1 MHQTTHRDDASVRLT
16 DSHPTATAPERATT
30 EAVARQ
36 NDVMRDLAAADA
48 LVAQAP
54 VRAAVAIIGSVVQ
67 LAIML
72 ALPGHGDARAFSV
85 VLAAYLLA
93 LGAITAWVRFRRSAS
108 TVIVTTA
115 LLQDLAFIYAG
126 TALSTSPAHYERSLF
141 GAMVVIHV
149 ANFYFG
155 RRQAWRLFA
164 AAAAGYL
171 ALILRAKVQSL
182 PIECVEELW
191 TLGIGAMGTT
201 LVIAQAGH
209 VRRRLRTIVTLFER
223 AEQGDFT
230 HTYDEAA
237 DQRHDAITRVGRAYN
252 RVRAQLSSM
261 VLGDPLTGCLNRR
274 GFEQALTREISRAS
288 RAGTELALLV
298 LDLDHFKLVND
309 TYGHP
314 AGDEVLRTTG
324 RLLLQTARVGDIVA
338 RVGGEEFAIL
348 LPATRADGALHFA
361 QRLCDIVRAHSVSVV
376 LNAQPIRVT
385 TSIGVASVAPRNT
398 RDSAGDATVLARHAD
413 IALYAAK
420 RSGRDQARP
429 WDSELEI
436 LPRTSDPRALDDAA
450 PLGLA

>member
-1 MHQTTHRDDASVRLT
+1 VLLLPGQGEPIAFAL
-16 DSHPTATAPERATT
+16 
-30 EAVARQ
+30 
-36 NDVMRDLAAADA
+36 A
-48 LVAQAP
+48 LV
-54 VRAAVAIIGSVVQ
+54 G
-67 LAIML
+67 
-72 ALPGHGDARAFSV
+72 
-85 VLAAYLLA
+85 YLLA
-93 LGAITAWVRFRRSAS
+93 LAATTAWVRSRRSAS
-108 TVIVTTA
+108 PALVTAA
-115 LLQDLAFIYAG
+115 LLQDLAFVYLA

-141 GAMVVIHV
+141 GTMVIIQV

-155 RRQAWRLFA
+155 RRQAWRVFTA
-164 AAAAGYL
+164 GVVGYL
-171 ALILRAKVQSL
+171 ALIVRANALAL
-182 PIECVEELW
+182 PIEQVEELW
-191 TLGIGAMGTT
+191 TLVIGAMGTI

-261 VLGDPLTGCLNRR
+261 VLSDPLTGCLNRR

-314 AGDEVLRTTG
+314 AGDEVLRTTA

-348 LPATRADGALHFA
+348 LPATRAEGALHFA
-361 QRLCDIVRAHSVSVV
+361 QRLCDIVREHSVSVV
-376 LNAQPIRVT
+376 LNSQPIRVT

-429 WDSELEI
+429 WNTELEI
-436 LPRTSDPRALDDAA
+436 LPRTSDPQGLEDAA